1 MPDNWEGVLALV
13 AAVFITYAV
22 VLWLGSIVWT
32 YRDIRGRTQDGWSQG
47 IALSLVALFNIPGL
61 FLYLILR
68 PHETLAEAYER
79 RLEAEALMRDTPERM
94 GCPRCERTVKE
105 DFLVCPH
112 CRTSLRDPCLGCGRA
127 LELRWSACPYCGA
140 DGPRAVAKADAKSA
154 LDTAAPP
161 PQGPPPQEAPATD
174 GGARASEP
182 ASQPAR
188 AATPPTGTTGR
199 ASR

>member
-1 MPDNWEGVLALV
+1 MPDNWEGVVALV
-13 AAVFITYAV
+13 PAVFITYAV

-140 DGPRAVAKADAKSA
+140 DGPRAVAKAGARSA
-154 LDTAAPP
+154 QPAAAPT
-161 PQGPPPQEAPATD
+161 QGPPPQEAPASD
-174 GGARASEP
+174 GGARANQP
-182 ASQPAR
+182 ASQPAS
-188 AATPPTGTTGR
+188 AGTPRTGTTGR
-199 ASR
+199 ASG

>member
-1 MPDNWEGVLALV
+1 MPDNWEGLIALV
-13 AAVFITYAV
+13 AAVLITYAV
-22 VLWLGSIVWT
+22 VLWLGTIVWT

-47 IALSLVALFNIPGL
+47 IAVLLVVLFNIPGL

-79 RLEAEALMRDTPERM
+79 RLEAEALMRDTPER
-94 GCPRCERTVKE
+94 GACAKCERTVKE

-127 LELRWSACPYCGA
+127 LELRWLACPYCGA
-140 DGPRAVAKADAKSA
+140 DGPRAVAKAGARSA
-154 LDTAAPP
+154 VEAAAPR

-174 GGARASEP
+174 GGGS

-188 AATPPTGTTGR
+188 TGPPPRTGTTGR